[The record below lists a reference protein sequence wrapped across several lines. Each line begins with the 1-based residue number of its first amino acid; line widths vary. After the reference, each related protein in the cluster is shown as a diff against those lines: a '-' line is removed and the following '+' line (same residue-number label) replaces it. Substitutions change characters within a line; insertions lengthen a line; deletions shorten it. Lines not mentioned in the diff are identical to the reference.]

1 MSCFF
6 SHAGRTAIPALLSV
20 ALAAAACN
28 KDGEITLPDSKP
40 RITLDSETGVY
51 AAKIGR
57 AVTITPTV
65 ENEGEA
71 AYSWTIDDE
80 VVSTARVFEYVFN
93 EEGRVYVTL
102 RVENRAGYDEKEGE
116 YEVTFRVTD
125 TDESPAAPLSR
136 HITRASSK
144 RITEKTLRVTC
155 YERESERVITT
166 TGQPA
171 SNRVLEFLPAPG
183 QFVNETGMAGYTGQ
197 KSFEEA
203 RLYAENRLKKGEFVS
218 LGNFGGYVI
227 LAFDHSVENKGK
239 YDFSI
244 PGNQFEGSNEPG
256 VVWVMQDVNGN
267 GKPDDEWYE
276 LRGSETG
283 GEWTV
288 QEYAVTYYRP
298 AGPRQGVKWTDNLG
312 RSGQVA
318 YLGQF
323 HAQDYYYPLWLEE
336 ESHTYYGTGLRQ
348 NTTQTPGGDWSNN
361 SFEWGYVDNA
371 GSDNLESSSK
381 TGKTWFKISNAMTPD
396 GQPAGLRYIDF
407 IKVQSAINGSAG
419 GLGELSTEVAGM
431 AVDENLD
438 R

>member
-6 SHAGRTAIPALLSV
+6 SHAGRTAIPVLLSV

-102 RVENRAGYDEKEGE
+102 RVENRAGYDEKEARIDVNRLAPPVISLIVPQTGLYVLTGREYTFAPEVQNGENARYEWYLDDSSVPVSTEKDYIFMRTQPGDCSLRLTVTNEDGTAEKTVAVHVVDVIPVRIAFIPSSYLADPLVRSVSLGRTLFLRPQVSDAVGPEYAWYVNGALQEDATQRMFAFTPEKEGE

-227 LAFDHSVENKGK
+227 LAFDHSVENKGG

-244 PGNQFEGSNEPG
+244 PGN
-256 VVWVMQDVNGN
+256 
-267 GKPDDEWYE
+267 
-276 LRGSETG
+276 
-283 GEWTV
+283 
-288 QEYAVTYYRP
+288 
-298 AGPRQGVKWTDNLG
+298 
-312 RSGQVA
+312 
-318 YLGQF
+318 
-323 HAQDYYYPLWLEE
+323 
-336 ESHTYYGTGLRQ
+336 
-348 NTTQTPGGDWSNN
+348 
-361 SFEWGYVDNA
+361 
-371 GSDNLESSSK
+371 
-381 TGKTWFKISNAMTPD
+381 
-396 GQPAGLRYIDF
+396 
-407 IKVQSAINGSAG
+407 
-419 GLGELSTEVAGM
+419 
-431 AVDENLD
+431 
-438 R
+438 